1 MAQTVENLPAMQE
14 IWVQS
19 LSQEDPWRKEWQPT
33 PLFLPGKF
41 HGQRSL
47 AGSSPQGHKKS
58 NTIDQLT
65 LLVSLDLRG
74 KVTETSSDVTSDDG
88 RGDRQVENSC
98 WVDNE

>member
-1 MAQTVENLPAMQE
+1 MAHTLKNLTAIKETQ
-14 IWVQS
+14 VQP
-19 LSQEDPWRKEWQPT
+19 LGWEDPWRKEWQPT

-74 KVTETSSDVTSDDG
+74 KVTKTSSDVTSDDG